1 MTKVKD
7 YILSKEIL
15 ESEEQQDSS
24 VVHLNRPKN
33 TYALEVV
40 LENETDLILKRKTKT
55 TEKELVLLFG
65 QEQFYIKDCKKGTIT
80 ILKNCM
86 DIEKELRAFFNRTY
100 FDSTCLKKVQYPE
113 YVDYKGIY
121 DLITNQQYV
130 IAIKNN
136 LFKKCRE
143 ESITRASIIRY
154 LNKSSELYD
163 KKFFLDVIDTFIYVN
178 DSDTFEQ
185 AYALKE
191 ILGNNIYYEFTR
203 QIREEHIPFRIDY
216 GSWHLFRKY
225 KDEIIS
231 YNLDKKKL
239 VNYMLYDLRAQ
250 GLNEPNEYLSTY
262 IDYLRMTKKF
272 KGRSDKYPRY
282 LKSEHDIL
290 VTKINNLR
298 RLEQDSIIE
307 SLVEENSKFIYE
319 GKNLSI
325 LIPQNALDII
335 NEGADLHHCVASYV
349 DKVINGQCVI
359 LFMRSNDNLDK
370 SLVTIEYDIQNNMIV
385 QARGLCNRNLTKK
398 EYDFLKKYCKDK
410 DIGLSEYI
418 KYSKTDNDL
427 RQGA

>member
-15 ESEEQQDSS
+15 EGEEQE
-24 VVHLNRPKN
+24 HPAYFANRPRN
-33 TYALEVV
+33 TYPLEIV
-40 LENETDLILKRKTKT
+40 LENETDLILRRKTKT

-65 QEQFYIKDCKKGTIT
+65 QEQFYIKDCKKGSIT
-80 ILKNCM
+80 ILNKCM
-86 DIEKELRAFFNRTY
+86 DVERELKGFFNKTY
-100 FDSTCLKKVQYPE
+100 FDSSYLEKVQYPG
-113 YVDYKGIY
+113 YIDYKGICE
-121 DLITNQQYV
+121 LITNEQHIV
-130 IAIKNN
+130 AIKNN
-136 LFKKCRE
+136 LFQKCKFERIPRG
-143 ESITRASIIRY
+143 SIMRY
-154 LNKSSELYD
+154 LNKSSEFYD

-191 ILGNNIYYEFTR
+191 IFGNNIYYDLTR

-239 VNYMLYDLRAQ
+239 VNYLLYDLRAQ
-250 GLNEPNEYLSTY
+250 GFNEPNEYLTTY
-262 IDYLRMTKKF
+262 MDYLKMTKKF

-290 VTKINNLR
+290 VTKINNLH

-319 GKNLSI
+319 GKKYSI
-325 LIPQNALDII
+325 VIPNNALDII
-335 NEGADLHHCVASYV
+335 NEGSDLHHCVASYV
-349 DKVINGQCVI
+349 DKVINRQCVI
-359 LFMRSNDNLDK
+359 LFLRNNENLNK
-370 SLVTIEYDIQNNMIV
+370 SLVTVEYDIANNMIV
-385 QARGLCNRNLTKK
+385 QARGLCNRDLSKK
-398 EYDFLKKYCKDK
+398 EYDFLKKYCKEK
-410 DIGLSEYI
+410 NIGLSEYI
-418 KYSKTDNDL
+418 RYSKIDDDDL
-427 RQGA
+427 KQGA